1 VTDQKPEELPPKT
14 IPAGGADRSGDD
26 LSRLQEELRG
36 RWARG
41 ERVLVEDF
49 ISELPAIIKEPDDIL
64 DLIYHEVLVREG
76 LGEKPGLDE
85 YLGRF
90 PQFIPQLRDQ
100 FEVHQALKFTEWPGA
115 SGTHEIGWEATFPA
129 ESWVATGAGPSIP
142 GYEVIRELGRGG
154 MGVVYLAWQTGL
166 KRLVAV
172 KMVLAGEYSR
182 PRDRDRFRAEA
193 AAVARLEHP
202 NLVKIHETGE
212 LEGYPYFSMEYVD
225 GGRLADTL
233 KGTPLPPRRAAQ
245 LVETLA
251 RATEAAH
258 ERGVIHRD
266 LTPANVLFT
275 SAGEPKIV
283 DFGLAKL
290 TIGGTGRTVTGD
302 ILGSPSYM
310 APEQASGHSNEVGP
324 AADVYALGAILYD
337 MLTGRPP
344 FKGES
349 VLATLALV
357 VNDEPVSPSRLQ
369 PKVPRDLE
377 TVCLK
382 CLSKDPSR
390 RYPTAAGLADDLRRY
405 LAGEP
410 VRARPIGAVSRAA
423 RWARRRPGIAALL
436 AVSAT
441 CAIAAFTVV
450 AWKEGEA
457 RQAQRR
463 AEQSEAAEKKQ
474 RISAESARAREAE
487 QRHLYQGL
495 SAALLRD
502 RGLRH
507 CDDGDI
513 GRGLLWLA
521 QSLKL
526 VADDDRNLQHAIR
539 TNIAGWQGQVHPLTA
554 VLEHSKRVL
563 AAGWGPDVGT
573 IITAGADK
581 AAHLWDAR
589 TGHDSGRTLRLTR
602 AVTAAAFSSDGT
614 RILTAAGQEV
624 RLWKAVDGEP
634 ALREGLDLGKGGQL
648 LAHAF
653 SRDGR
658 RLMTSTRRGE
668 TTWLQ
673 SWLLETGKRIGTEI
687 ELGAGIL
694 RVTFSPDGEAFVTAG
709 DDRDVVAQLWRTA
722 ERKPVR
728 GLHEHSGRVTSVAFN
743 PMGGRSFV
751 TGSYDQTCR
760 LWESASGEPLG
771 LAVRHSGAVRAVA
784 FSSNGKTILVGGQ
797 DRLAQLWS
805 LKDNTPLGPAMR
817 HPAAV
822 KSVAFS
828 PDGLFALTVSWDQVR
843 LWDAGTGELLG
854 APLPHMREI
863 VDASFSP
870 GGESVLTRSRDTTV
884 RIWSTAPLHPA
895 GLRLRHKG
903 WVTAV
908 AFHPTAGEFLTGV
921 GGSEGKALSW
931 SSTPGRQPEVALD
944 GLGPILSLAY
954 RPDSKV
960 FAAGT
965 RDRRVWIGGAASAS
979 NREPLVLDD
988 RVWAVAFSPDGRT
1001 ILIGTEKGRA
1011 EFWDLAT
1018 RQKRP
1023 GPLRHE
1029 KAVYAVAYSPDGR
1042 TVLTGS
1048 EDMTARLWDAA
1059 THLPL
1064 GDALAHQGTVYAV
1077 AFQPPDGQVVLTGS
1091 DDATA
1096 RLWQTATG
1104 RPVGEPLQH
1113 PARVLSVAFSPDGR
1127 IMATGCGDGA
1137 ARLWDAAT
1145 GHPIGCPLLHHGP
1158 VRAVAFGPRP
1168 RESAATTAGW
1178 ILITGSEDMTARVW
1192 DAPLP
1197 AVESPE
1203 QLMRSL
1209 QVANGMILDS
1219 HGVAES
1225 LAPGVWQQLRS
1236 PGSGRPA
1243 RSIIPSAAASEAAAA
1258 AIR

>member
-1 VTDQKPEELPPKT
+1 MSDRS
-14 IPAGGADRSGDD
+14 PAGRAPAENGNLGQPRSFQG
-26 LSRLQEELRG
+26 RRG
-36 RWARG
+36 SQAGGTARHLG
-41 ERVLVEDF
+41 ERILVEDF
-49 ISELPAIIKEPDDIL
+49 VSELAGVIKDSDDIL
-64 DLIYHEVLVREG
+64 DLIYHEVLVREE

-90 PQFIPQLRDQ
+90 PRFVPQLRDQ
-100 FEVHQALKFTEWPGA
+100 FEVHQALKLNEWLGRP
-115 SGTHEIGWEATFPA
+115 GTHEIGWEAAFPA

-166 KRLVAV
+166 NRLVAV
-172 KMVLAGEYSR
+172 KMILAGEDSR
-182 PRDRDRFRAEA
+182 PRDRDRLRAEA

-212 LEGYPYFSMEYVD
+212 LDGYPYFSMEYVD

-233 KGTPLPPRRAAQ
+233 QGTPLPPRRAAQ

-290 TIGGTGRTVTGD
+290 TIGGTDRTVTGD

-310 APEQASGHSNEVGP
+310 APEQASGHSKAVGP

-369 PKVPRDLE
+369 PKVPRDLD

-382 CLSKDPSR
+382 CLNKEPSR
-390 RYPTAAGLADDLRRY
+390 RYATAAGLADDLRRY

-410 VRARPIGAVSRAA
+410 VSARPVGAVSRAA
-423 RWARRRPGIAALL
+423 RWARRRPGVAALL

-441 CAIAAFTVV
+441 GAIIAFALV
-450 AWKEGEA
+450 AWKEADA

-463 AEQSEAAEKKQ
+463 AEQSQEAEKKQ
-474 RISAESARAREAE
+474 RGMAETARAQEAE

-507 CDDGDI
+507 CEDGDV

-521 QSLKL
+521 QSLKH
-526 VADDDRNLQHAIR
+526 VPDDDRDLERAIR
-539 TNIAGWQGQVHPLTA
+539 TNIAGWQGQIHPLQG
-554 VLEHSKRVL
+554 VLEHPKRVV
-563 AAGWGPDVGT
+563 AASWSPDGHG
-573 IITAGADK
+573 ILTAGADK
-581 AAHLWDAR
+581 TAHLWDAR
-589 TGHDSGRTLRLTR
+589 TGNNSGRTLHLPR
-602 AVTAAAFSSDGT
+602 AVTAAAFSPDGT
-614 RILTAAGQEV
+614 RILTVAGQEV

-653 SRDGR
+653 GRDSR
-658 RLMTSTRRGE
+658 RLMTATRRGE

-673 SWLLETGKRIGTEI
+673 SWLLDTGKRIGAEI
-687 ELGAGIL
+687 ELGAGITL
-694 RVTFSPDGEAFVTAG
+694 VTFSPDGAAFVTAG
-709 DDRDVVAQLWRTA
+709 EDREVVAQLWRTA
-722 ERKPVR
+722 EGKPVR
-728 GLHEHSGRVTSVAFN
+728 ALQEHLGRVTAVAFN
-743 PMGGRSFV
+743 PRGGRSFV

-760 LWESASGEPLG
+760 LWDSASGEPLG
-771 LAVRHSGAVRAVA
+771 PVFRHSGAVRAVA

-870 GGESVLTRSRDTTV
+870 DGKAVLTRSRDTTV
-884 RIWSTAPLHPA
+884 RIWSTAPLRPA

-903 WVTAV
+903 WVTSV
-908 AFHPTAGEFLTGV
+908 AFHPNAGEFLTGV
-921 GGSEGKALSW
+921 GGSEAKILSW
-931 SSTPGRQPEVALD
+931 SSTPGRPPEVALD
-944 GLGPILSLAY
+944 QLGPILSLAY
-954 RPDSKV
+954 RPDGKG
-960 FAAGT
+960 FAVGT
-965 RDRRVWIGGAASAS
+965 RDRRVWIAGAGQPASG
-979 NREPLVLDD
+979 EPLLLDD
-988 RVWAVAFSPDGRT
+988 RVWAVAFSPDGR
-1001 ILIGTEKGRA
+1001 ILLTGIEKGRA
-1011 EFWDLAT
+1011 EFWDVVT
-1018 RQKRP
+1018 RQKQP
-1023 GPLRHE
+1023 DSLRHE

-1042 TVLTGS
+1042 TVVTGS

-1059 THLPL
+1059 THRPM
-1064 GDALAHQGTVYAV
+1064 GEPLAHQGPRCLRPWRSSRPTVKS
-1077 AFQPPDGQVVLTGS
+1077 F
-1091 DDATA
+1091 
-1096 RLWQTATG
+1096 
-1104 RPVGEPLQH
+1104 
-1113 PARVLSVAFSPDGR
+1113 
-1127 IMATGCGDGA
+1127 
-1137 ARLWDAAT
+1137 
-1145 GHPIGCPLLHHGP
+1145 
-1158 VRAVAFGPRP
+1158 
-1168 RESAATTAGW
+1168 
-1178 ILITGSEDMTARVW
+1178 
-1192 DAPLP
+1192 
-1197 AVESPE
+1197 
-1203 QLMRSL
+1203 
-1209 QVANGMILDS
+1209 
-1219 HGVAES
+1219 
-1225 LAPGVWQQLRS
+1225 
-1236 PGSGRPA
+1236 
-1243 RSIIPSAAASEAAAA
+1243 
-1258 AIR
+1258 